1 MTPHD
6 LTAPHPVPQRP
17 FATTPARLYA
27 AAHGGPEGRDAYPP
41 DQELVDRLADLG
53 LDPRL
58 IAHHNRDFHTR
69 AVTWA
74 AHVLGVGQF
83 VDIGCGLPA
92 QSRPDTHT
100 TVAAAHPSWRVL
112 HVDNDPVVRAHADAL
127 LRTSTPGASTVLE
140 ADLRDPAVILD
151 RAREVMDFGEP
162 VAVMLLG
169 VLHCLT
175 DADRPHDIVRHLVDA
190 LPPGSCL
197 LLSHT
202 TNDYAPRAMERAEEL
217 LAREGIQAQARSRE
231 SVIRFFDGLIPDG
244 PGLVP
249 VHQWR
254 PADPASAA
262 LPASRIHT
270 YGGIGTKPPPTAK
283 DLSSGDSGRGAEGR
297 GGRA

>member
-1 MTPHD
+1 MTPQD
-6 LTAPHPVPQRP
+6 LTAPQRP
-17 FATTPARLYA
+17 YSTTPARLYA

-41 DQELVDRLADLG
+41 DHELVDRLARLG
-53 LDPRL
+53 LDPAL
-58 IAHHNRDFHTR
+58 IAHHNRTFHRR
-69 AVTWA
+69 AVTYTA
-74 AHVLGVGQF
+74 RTLGISQF

-92 QSRPDTHT
+92 QSRPNTHT
-100 TVAAAHPSWRVL
+100 TAAAAGDPSWRVL

-127 LRTSTPGASTVLE
+127 LRTGTPGATTVLE
-140 ADLRDPAVILD
+140 ADLRDPDIILD
-151 RAREVMDFGEP
+151 RARQVMDFRRP
-162 VAVMLLG
+162 VALMLLA
-169 VLHCLT
+169 VLHYLT

-202 TNDYAPRAMERAEEL
+202 TNDYAPQVTERAEEL
-217 LAREGIQAQARSRE
+217 LAREGIQARARSRDA
-231 SVIRFFDGLIPDG
+231 IARFFDGLTPDG

-270 YGGIGTKPPPTAK
+270 YGGIGTKPRSTTGTGAA
-283 DLSSGDSGRGAEGR
+283 SSGGGEPGGADSP
-297 GGRA
+297 GGLS